1 MKLITFIL
9 ILTIITPMFVGAGI
23 GMCLIIFALT
33 TKWKGHIMNYKNTSV
48 NFWAK
53 FDPTQ
58 ADNTFEVVDN
68 GEKFTAT
75 LNSYDEIEWQP
86 YRPDNFKIPDE
97 LDTLNSLA
105 GRNIKWARK
114 KKSFGWQYSIF
125 LYSYVG

>member
-1 MKLITFIL
+1 
-9 ILTIITPMFVGAGI
+9 
-23 GMCLIIFALT
+23 
-33 TKWKGHIMNYKNTSV
+33 MNYKNTSV

-58 ADNTFEVVDN
+58 VDNTFEVVDN

-105 GRNIKWARK
+105 GRNIK
-114 KKSFGWQYSIF
+114 
-125 LYSYVG
+125 